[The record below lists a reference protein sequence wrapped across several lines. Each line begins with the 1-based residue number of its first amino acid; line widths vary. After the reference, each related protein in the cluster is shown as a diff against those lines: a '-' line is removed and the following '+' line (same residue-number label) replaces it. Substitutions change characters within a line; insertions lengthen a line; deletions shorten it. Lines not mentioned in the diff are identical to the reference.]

1 MLGEP
6 GQMVTGGQVFAA
18 YVDSGNGH
26 LAQVLSMAG
35 TLVLWC
41 WEQVFT
47 ANIILEESTCGV
59 DVGS

>member
-1 MLGEP
+1 M
-6 GQMVTGGQVFAA
+6 
-18 YVDSGNGH
+18 DSESAD

-35 TLVLWC
+35 TLVSWC